1 MLINLSCNL
10 LRSSEGASKIT
21 LYGSLLFKLASEHKY
36 AEHEE
41 NKRHGIEAAEGY
53 AAIDVKC
60 EKKGQKR
67 MVYRRSKDYTTK
79 AGFAILFC
87 DLTYK
92 VGTLEES
99 VVLRGAADHLTLD
112 LNAVTLFLYVDERL
126 ALIFIKF
133 HPIIDELGV
142 LYDVEEFITRDGAL
156 KLNDLHNYLPRQ
168 E

>member
-1 MLINLSCNL
+1 MLINLSCTL

-41 NKRHGIEAAEGY
+41 DKRHGIEASEGY
-53 AAIDVKC
+53 AAIDVKR

-112 LNAVTLFLYVDERL
+112 LNAVALFLYVDERL

-142 LYDVEEFITRDGAL
+142 LYDVEEFITRDGGL